1 MADQPQLEELRRSA
15 AADVWKGDRPAGR
28 LVRDGQDVVFTYRAD
43 YLADPGPAVART
55 LPLTPEPVRTPA
67 GAVPPFFAGLLPE
80 GARLRAVVAGTR
92 TSEDDHLT
100 LLLAVGA
107 DTIGDVRVIPEGAVP
122 VEPPITVAE
131 EDISSVRLAEVFARA
146 VSPDPLDLERIALPG
161 VQAKVSASM
170 ISAPV
175 VTSVGPAILKLNPE
189 REFPRLVEN
198 EQFFLSMAAGCGLT
212 VPEHRVVV
220 DRDGFPGLL
229 IARFDRVVGPG
240 GVRRLAQEDGCQLL
254 GAYPAAKYRLK
265 TERIATAVAAAA
277 EDGSGSA
284 PLALR
289 ELLLLVAFSYLI
301 GNGDLHG
308 KNFSGAAKTDGT
320 WGASPAYDLVSTQPY
335 LGWRDP
341 MALDLYGRT
350 GWTAGIW
357 SSPAVGSGCRSVR
370 STGCSISWSSGQR
383 RGSTG
388 SRRSGSRSGPT
399 SSSPASCIGGS
410 PTCRAELR

>member
-1 MADQPQLEELRRSA
+1 MFS
-15 AADVWKGDRPAGR
+15 
-28 LVRDGQDVVFTYRAD
+28 YRAD

-55 LPLTPEPVRTPA
+55 LPLTPAPVRTPA

-107 DTIGDVRVIPEGAVP
+107 DTIGDVRVVPAGAVP
-122 VEPPITVAE
+122 IEPPTTVAE
-131 EDISSVRLAEVFARA
+131 EDIGSVRLADVFARA

-170 ISAPV
+170 VSAPI

-189 REFPRLVEN
+189 RDYPRLVEN
-198 EQFFLSMAAGCGLT
+198 EQFFLSMAADCGLA
-212 VPEHRVVV
+212 VPDHRVVV

-229 IARFDRVVGPG
+229 VARFDRVVGPG
-240 GVRRLAQEDGCQLL
+240 DDVRRLAQEDGCQLL

-265 TERIATAVAAAA
+265 TERIATAIAGAA
-277 EDGSGSA
+277 EDGYGSA

-289 ELLLLVAFSYLI
+289 QVLLLVAFSYLI

-308 KNFSGAAKTDGT
+308 KNFSAALQPDGA

-341 MALDLYGRT
+341 MALDLYGRANRLDRRHLVESGGRLGLPERAVNRMLDQLVEQAGPWT
-350 GWTAGIW
+350 GRVDEIGLEERATELLGDFLRGRIADL
-357 SSPAVGSGCRSVR
+357 SG
-370 STGCSISWSSGQR
+370 
-383 RGSTG
+383 
-388 SRRSGSRSGPT
+388 
-399 SSSPASCIGGS
+399 
-410 PTCRAELR
+410 